1 MERGQ
6 GGGKGLLHP
15 SSWVMSAKSGA
26 AFPGLSGPAGTPKH
40 GKHYGKYMKIILRR
54 GRAVFLQF
62 VQSLR
67 RRRCICCMTL
77 RDGAP
82 EAPACRRR
90 FARHTPP
97 PGSGLS
103 FHKGGVPR
111 RGKVK
116 TGRCCRTCLGTAK
129 HGGLGAAGLVREAG
143 EQGEAGGRVLRG
155 QRAHCRHRLLPA
167 GALPLSVPQGSKV
180 QKQQNPWCV

>member
-1 MERGQ
+1 M
-6 GGGKGLLHP
+6 HP

-103 FHKGGVPR
+103 FHKGGFHEE
-111 RGKVK
+111 GKSK
-116 TGRCCRTCLGTAK
+116 PD
-129 HGGLGAAGLVREAG
+129 GAARPAWAQPSTGGWVLRGSFGKLESKGKQEAG
-143 EQGEAGGRVLRG
+143 VLRG